1 MKINKRIKMLLAA
14 GLLMFSTFT
23 MSGCTSKS
31 SNEADNKTQ
40 TEQKADNEKKT
51 DKEESKDSKEKED
64 KKEDSAKTN
73 TENKDDKSNKDNVIS
88 DKKAGEGKDE
98 ITYYTYDIDK
108 DEMISHNKKQKD
120 ISVESIVNEL
130 VESKV
135 LQEGTKV
142 NKAQVENKDGVK
154 TLVVD
159 MNQNFVDFN
168 QGSSEEMSQIQ
179 GFANSLIKSFNVDQV
194 LLTVEGKPY
203 SGGHVALN
211 EGEMLKYK

>member
-1 MKINKRIKMLLAA
+1 MKINKKVKMLLAT
-14 GLLMFSTFT
+14 GLLVFSTFT
-23 MSGCTSKS
+23 MSACTSKTS
-31 SNEADNKTQ
+31 SESNNKTQ
-40 TEQKADNEKKT
+40 TEQKAEKEKKT
-51 DKEESKDSKEKED
+51 DESESKEKVKEKEKESDTPESD
-64 KKEDSAKTN
+64 K
-73 TENKDDKSNKDNVIS
+73 ENKNNIIS
-88 DKKAGEGKDE
+88 DKKAGEGKEE
-98 ITYYTYDIDK
+98 IIYYTYDIDK
-108 DEMISHNKKQKD
+108 DEMVSHNKKQKD

-130 VESKV
+130 VDSNV

-142 NKAQVENKDGVK
+142 NKAQVEDKDGIK

-168 QGSSEEMSQIQ
+168 QGSSEEMSQLQ

-203 SGGHVALN
+203 SGGHIALN